1 MVPPIRAEWRF
12 LSLNPLLTGCLFGQV
27 ASLADRVIPV
37 HQRGVLWQ
45 CYMLCFGVRVPGAC
59 STCDVWYTL
68 PVQSSNN
75 GLPYIP
81 RCVCCSGNGD
91 GNTFDVLGCWC
102 RHVSKYHRAL
112 SCLMGCQYG
121 SRKEPLAFILD
132 CFTSEFSADQSS
144 PLPAFVPVGYFG
156 LNCVICLIR
165 ESMKQSYHSR
175 AQTHCCAKNLLS
187 SPH

>member
-1 MVPPIRAEWRF
+1 MEIPFPESPVNWLFVWASCFTRRPCHPSASTWSSVAVLHVAFWGAGAR
-12 LSLNPLLTGCLFGQV
+12 SLFYLRCV
-27 ASLADRVIPV
+27 
-37 HQRGVLWQ
+37 
-45 CYMLCFGVRVPGAC
+45 
-59 STCDVWYTL
+59 YTL

-81 RCVCCSGNGD
+81 RCVCCSWNGD

-144 PLPAFVPVGYFG
+144 PLPAFIPVGYFG